1 MNKRDLTRLI
11 KESGVRF
18 LRMQFVDIFG
28 ITKNVV
34 IPAGELERALDGRVT
49 FDGGSIAGFA
59 RSEEVDMMLKPD
71 LNTFAIY
78 PWTTEQETEARLICD
93 IVQSDGEPFEGCP
106 RTTLKRAVAQVHEMG
121 FTLGSCVEAE
131 FYVFQRDEQGNPV
144 MNPSERGSYFDF
156 SPSDVGEH
164 ARRHMVAT
172 LETMGFHIASAH
184 HEHGPGQHEIDF
196 KSADAL
202 TTADNVVTLRN
213 VVRHLALE
221 RDLHATFMAKPLG
234 DGAGSAL
241 HIEIVLREG
250 ERNAFADD
258 SGERGLSPTALYFIG
273 GLLAHAPAITA
284 IANPTVN
291 SYKRLVPFWDA
302 PILTVWSERSAN
314 SMVRIPSERGDDT
327 RIELRSP
334 DASCNP
340 YLTLA
345 VILAAGMDGIRNELL
360 PGQPLAGSTYE
371 LSERMRAERG
381 IRELPHSLREALAE
395 LDRDPVIRGALGDHI
410 YHAFREAKAAEYER
424 YRRAVHPWELDEY
437 LTLH

>member
-1 MNKRDLTRLI
+1 MNKRDLTRLV
-11 KESGVRF
+11 KESNVRF

-28 ITKNVV
+28 VTKNVV
-34 IPAGELERALDGRVT
+34 IPVTELDRALEGRVT

-59 RSEEVDMMLKPD
+59 RQEEVDMLLKPD
-71 LNTFAIY
+71 PTTFAIY
-78 PWTTEQETEARLICD
+78 PWTLDGETEARLICD
-93 IVQSDGEPFEGCP
+93 IVQADGEPFEGCP
-106 RTTLKRAVAQVHEMG
+106 RTTLKRAISDAREMG
-121 FTLGSCVEAE
+121 FTLSTCVEAE
-131 FYVFQRDEQGNPV
+131 FYIFQRDESGKPVIGND
-144 MNPSERGSYFDF
+144 ERGSYFDF

-172 LETMGFHIASAH
+172 LEAMGFHVASAH

-196 KSADAL
+196 KSASAL

-213 VVRHLALE
+213 VVKYIALE
-221 RDLHATFMAKPLG
+221 RDLHATFMPKPLG
-234 DGAGSAL
+234 HGAGSAL
-241 HIEIVLREG
+241 HIELMLREG
-250 ERNAFADD
+250 DRNAFADE
-258 SGERGLSPTALYFIG
+258 SSERGLSPTALFFIG

-314 SMVRIPSERGDDT
+314 SMIRIPSERGDST
-327 RIELRSP
+327 SIELRSP

-345 VILAAGMDGIRNELL
+345 VVLAAGLDGIRNELL
-360 PGQPLAGSTYE
+360 PGQPLSGSTYE
-371 LSERMRAERG
+371 LSERERAERG

-410 YHAFREAKAAEYER
+410 YHAFREAKTAEYER
-424 YRRAVHPWELDEY
+424 YRRAVHPWELEEY
-437 LTLH
+437 LTVH

>member
-1 MNKRDLTRLI
+1 MNKRELTRLV
-11 KESGVRF
+11 KETNVRF

-34 IPAGELERALDGRVT
+34 IPVAELEHALDGQVT
-49 FDGGSIAGFA
+49 FDGGSIAGFV

-71 LNTFAIY
+71 LSTFTVY
-78 PWTTEQETEARLICD
+78 PWTLEGETEGRLICD
-93 IVQSDGEPFEGCP
+93 IVQADGEPFEGCP
-106 RTTLKRAVAQVHEMG
+106 RTTLKRSIADAREMG
-121 FTLGSCVEAE
+121 FTLSTCVEAE
-131 FYVFQRDEQGNPV
+131 FYLFQRDDQGRPTV
-144 MNPSERGSYFDF
+144 GASERGSYFDF
-156 SPSDVGEH
+156 SPADVGEN

-172 LETMGFHIASAH
+172 LEAMGFHVASAH

-196 KSADAL
+196 KSADML

-213 VVRHLALE
+213 VVRHIAME
-221 RDLHATFMAKPLG
+221 RDLHATFMPKPLG

-241 HIEIVLREG
+241 HIEFTLREG
-250 ERNAFADD
+250 ERNAFADE
-258 SGERGLSPTALYFIG
+258 SGDRGLSPTALFFIG

-302 PILTVWSERSAN
+302 PVLTVWSERSAN
-314 SMVRIPSERGDDT
+314 SMIRIPSGRGDAT
-327 RIELRSP
+327 SIELRSP
-334 DASCNP
+334 DSSCNP

-345 VILAAGMDGIRNELL
+345 VVLAAGLDGIRNESL
-360 PGQPLAGSTYE
+360 PGQPFSGSSYD
-371 LSERMRAERG
+371 LSERQRSERG
-381 IRELPHSLREALAE
+381 IRELPFSLREALVE
-395 LDRDPVIRGALGDHI
+395 LDRDPVVRGALGDHI

-424 YRRAVHPWELDEY
+424 YRRAVHPWELDAY

>member
-1 MNKRDLTRLI
+1 MNKRELMRLT

-34 IPAGELERALDGRVT
+34 IPVAQLETALDGKVT
-49 FDGGSIAGFA
+49 FDGGSIAGFV

-71 LNTFAIY
+71 LSTFAIY
-78 PWTTEQETEARLICD
+78 PWTRDGETEARLICD
-93 IVQSDGEPFEGCP
+93 IVQADGEPFEGCP
-106 RTTLKRAVAQVHEMG
+106 RTTLKRAIADAREMG
-121 FTLGSCVEAE
+121 FTFSTGVEAE
-131 FYVFQRDEQGNPV
+131 FYIFQRDESGGPV
-144 MNPSERGSYFDF
+144 INSNERGSYFDF

-196 KSADAL
+196 RSADVL
-202 TTADNVVTLRN
+202 TTADNVITLRN
-213 VVRHLALE
+213 VVKHIALE
-221 RDLHATFMAKPLG
+221 RDLHATFMPKPLG

-241 HIEIVLREG
+241 HVEFTVREG

-302 PILTVWSERSAN
+302 PVLTVWSERSAN
-314 SMVRIPSERGDDT
+314 SMIRIPSERGDST

-345 VILAAGMDGIRNELL
+345 VVVSAGLDGIRNELL
-360 PGQPLAGSTYE
+360 PGQPLAGSTYQ
-371 LSERMRAERG
+371 LSERVRAERG
-381 IRELPHSLREALAE
+381 IRELPHSLREALVE
-395 LDRDPVIRGALGDHI
+395 LDKDAVIRGALGDHI
-410 YHAFREAKAAEYER
+410 YHAFHEAKTAEYER
-424 YRRAVHPWELDEY
+424 YRRAVHPWELEEY